1 MDKKYSSKKECHL
14 SLNIIELRPV
24 IKIDKRKKLSP
35 FNLFFFKIMLVYI
48 LIVFIIFKVLQIKK
62 KINEQS
68 EIRNIS
74 EDKNIKE
81 IHIDE
86 NYNKIETKEK
96 NLVYIPIVATNDIHG
111 NFFPVENELNYN
123 NKKIKYKTGGLEYI
137 SKYIKYSKR

>member
-62 KINEQS
+62 KNKRT
-68 EIRNIS
+68 IRN
-74 EDKNIKE
+74 
-81 IHIDE
+81 
-86 NYNKIETKEK
+86 
-96 NLVYIPIVATNDIHG
+96 
-111 NFFPVENELNYN
+111 
-123 NKKIKYKTGGLEYI
+123 KKYF
-137 SKYIKYSKR
+137 